1 MLQGLRFAHLG
12 FRIAKR
18 SGIKKATV
26 AVSRKLAVIMHRMW
40 LDGSVFRWS
49 RDSATAAPVPLAQ

>member
-1 MLQGLRFAHLG
+1 M
-12 FRIAKR
+12 KR

-40 LDGSVFRWS
+40 LDGTEFRWS
-49 RDSATAAPVPLAQ
+49 RDSCGGAFGVAWQT